1 MNLFRN
7 TSFSLL
13 LAAACLPA
21 HATLLTNGDFSGGT
35 GGTIIAGSA
44 TGTVTVP
51 TGWSGFATG
60 DNGLQVLGD
69 QTKFNAGN
77 RPPINYIQQSVTT
90 TPGRWLQLTWDQT
103 TGQFADRTSI
113 ASSFWNGSDT
123 SGAADYSHQFHWTG
137 ARQTLFRATGST
149 TTLRMSD
156 EGSNTTS
163 SDVNLDNV
171 VLDLANGLINIAPAV
186 GTPTVSSSFGGSTT
200 GWGNPNNAID
210 GGVANSSF
218 TVFHGNNASGGDFY
232 QLDFSEGF
240 TLERIEIASRT
251 AANND
256 RIGTQLEILDENG
269 NPITT
274 IPIVSGA
281 LFGVDGFWSN
291 AHGVRVT
298 DADSHLNIG
307 ELRTFARF
315 TDGVQTFA
323 VPEPSTLALLGAGLA
338 LLRFRRRR

>member
-1 MNLFRN
+1 MRLRWGNVN
-7 TSFSLL
+7 
-13 LAAACLPA
+13 
-21 HATLLTNGDFSGGT
+21 
-35 GGTIIAGSA
+35 AGLGA
-44 TGTVTVP
+44 FP
-51 TGWSGFATG
+51 DGFA
-60 DNGLQVLGD
+60 LVVQVACQHKEKVGE
-69 QTKFNAGN
+69 AVEVGE
-77 RPPINYIQQSVTT
+77 S
-90 TPGRWLQLTWDQT
+90 TPDRWLQLTWDQT
-103 TGQFADRTSI
+103 TAQLPERTSVTP
-113 ASSFWNGSDT
+113 SFWNGSDT
-123 SGAADYSHQFHWTG
+123 SGSADYSHQFHWTG
-137 ARQTLFRATGST
+137 ARQTLFKATGST

-156 EGSNTTS
+156 EGSNTNS
-163 SDVNLDNV
+163 SDVNIDNV

-186 GTPTVSSSFGGSTT
+186 GTPSVSSSFQNSTT

-232 QLDFSEGF
+232 RLDFSEGF

-256 RIGTQLEILDENG
+256 RIGTQLEVLDENG
-269 NPITT
+269 NPIDT

-298 DADSHLNIG
+298 DGDSHLNIG

-315 TDGVQTFA
+315 TNGVQTFA
-323 VPEPSTLALLGAGLA
+323 VPEPSTTALAGLG
-338 LLRFRRRR
+338 LLTIAFLRNRKK